1 MTSFKW
7 SISLAY
13 FAKIN
18 GNSMEFQVKVNGF
31 SMVFKWVNGFCK
43 WKTNDFKWS
52 ENKWK
57 NNEFSMDFIVVN
69 FFVIRS
75 NIYKHWL
82 CLFSTKRKIAHAQEN
97 GYLVSFLLYKKDK
110 FQLK

>member
-18 GNSMEFQVKVNGF
+18 GNSMEFQAKAMVCKGNTNGF
-31 SMVFKWVNGFCK
+31 SMVFRWVNGVCK
-43 WKTNDFKWS
+43 WKNNDFKWS

-57 NNEFSMDFIVVN
+57 TNGFSMDFILLRVVVN
-69 FFVIRS
+69 CKSYF
-75 NIYKHWL
+75 
-82 CLFSTKRKIAHAQEN
+82 
-97 GYLVSFLLYKKDK
+97 
-110 FQLK
+110 